1 MPGGISRV
9 KSSCEFCASCSSFLQ
24 SAAEFE
30 GNQEARDVCA
40 REMSVREGTPFQRF
54 MSTIV
59 YY

>member
-1 MPGGISRV
+1 V